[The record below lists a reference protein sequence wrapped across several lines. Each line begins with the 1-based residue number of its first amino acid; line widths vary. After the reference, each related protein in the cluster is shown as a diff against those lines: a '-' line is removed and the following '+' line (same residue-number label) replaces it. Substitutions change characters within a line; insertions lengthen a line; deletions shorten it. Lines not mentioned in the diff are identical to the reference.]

1 MFGQVINRVG
11 KIQILVLNRVK
22 ALGSGPHNPAQF
34 FWEYLPRALINNDVK
49 NSIK

>member
-22 ALGSGPHNPAQF
+22 ALAWEAGRTTRPNFSGSTFPG
-34 FWEYLPRALINNDVK
+34 L
-49 NSIK
+49 